1 MEKAKETL
9 LAVKNLQVDF
19 RVGDGKTVTAVQDV
33 SFSLEKGHT
42 LGIVGESGCG
52 KSVTANTI
60 MKLLPKESGIIAD
73 GQILFQGKDIV
84 PMSEDEM
91 RDIRGKHIGMIF
103 QEPMTSLNPVYRIE
117 AQMTEM
123 LLAHEKLTKKEAHER
138 CLEMLRQVGIPEP
151 EKRLR
156 EYPHQL
162 SGGMRQR
169 VMIAMVLSVSPELII
184 ADEPTTA
191 LDVTI
196 QAQIMELMGELK
208 DKLGT
213 SIILITHDM
222 GVIADIAD
230 DVMVMYG
237 GNVVEQAGVR
247 DIFEHPL
254 HPYTQGLLASIP
266 RLDQDVEALEAIE
279 GTVPSLA
286 EMPAGCHFS
295 TRCPYCCDKCR
306 AQRPPLVDV
315 NGQMVACWKYLQ
327 DETAK

>member
-1 MEKAKETL
+1 MAENL
-9 LAVKNLQVDF
+9 LEVKDLEVDF
-19 RVGDGKTVTAVQDV
+19 RVGDGKVVTAIKDV
-33 SFSLEKGHT
+33 NFSLIKGHT

-60 MKLLPKESGIIAD
+60 MKLLPKESGIIAG
-73 GQILFQGKDIV
+73 GQILFDGKDIV
-84 PMSEDEM
+84 PMSDEEM
-91 RDIRGKHIGMIF
+91 RNIRGKHIGMIF

-117 AQMTEM
+117 TQMTEM

-138 CLEMLRQVGIPEP
+138 CLEMLKAVGIPEP
-151 EKRLR
+151 ERRLR
-156 EYPHQL
+156 EYPHQI

-169 VMIAMVLSVSPELII
+169 IMIAMVLSVKPELII

-196 QAQIMELMGELK
+196 QAQIMELMGKLK
-208 DKLGT
+208 EEMGT

-237 GNVVEQAGVR
+237 GNVVEQAPVA

-266 RLDQDVEALEAIE
+266 RMDMDVETIAAIE

-286 EMPAGCHFS
+286 EMPTGCHFS
-295 TRCPYCCDKCR
+295 TRCPYCTEKCR
-306 AQRPPLVDV
+306 SENPAMVDQ
-315 NGQMVACWKYLQ
+315 GGHKVACWKY
-327 DETAK
+327 E